1 MEARITMARL
11 KKNIEDLAGFGRT
24 SAGGITRES
33 FGDQDTKAK
42 AWLIDKIEEAGLQ
55 ARMDEAG
62 NVWGRLGPAGPAV
75 LAGSHLDTVPEG
87 GMFDGALG
95 ILAALECLQTIQ
107 ERGFPCKSSLEMVAF
122 SEEEG
127 AYLSFLGSRA
137 ITGSLPMKNLS
148 ETKNNNNFS
157 LKQAMSFCGM
167 SLERIERA
175 KRDFNDIMAYMELHI
190 EQGPTL
196 ESIQVPIGIVRAIVG
211 IVCYWITFEGQAS
224 HAGTTPLAF
233 RRDALLGAAE
243 FCLRINDWARSRTTG
258 VATVGIIDVSPGAF
272 NIVPG
277 KARLAI
283 EFRDSSSEQLETME
297 KSILEI
303 GRKIA
308 RERGLRFDAKRI
320 SWDEPIQLSG
330 AIIDVIQAEADALGA
345 EYRFVESGAGH
356 DAQILAQKAK
366 AGMIFI
372 PSIGG
377 RSHCAEEESRWSDI
391 EIGAQLLLNCL
402 LRLAN

>member
-11 KKNIEDLAGFGRT
+11 RKNIEDLAGFGRSST
-24 SAGGITRES
+24 GGITRES

-42 AWLIDKIEEAGLQ
+42 VWLIDKIEEAGLQ

-95 ILAALECLQTIQ
+95 VLAALECLQTIQ
-107 ERGFPCKSSLEMVAF
+107 EQGLSCKSSLEMVAF

-127 AYLSFLGSRA
+127 TYLSFLGSRA
-137 ITGSLPMKNLS
+137 ITGSLHMKDLLERKN
-148 ETKNNNNFS
+148 KNNFP
-157 LKQAMSFCGM
+157 LKQAMSSCGM
-167 SLERIERA
+167 SLERIKLAR
-175 KRDFNDIMAYMELHI
+175 RDFNDIMAYLELHI
-190 EQGPTL
+190 EQGPIL
-196 ESIQVPIGIVRAIVG
+196 ESNQVPIGIVRAIVG

-258 VATVGIIDVSPGAF
+258 VATVGIIDVSPKAF

-303 GRKIA
+303 GREIA
-308 RERGLRFDAKRI
+308 RERGLRFDAQRI
-320 SWDEPIQLSG
+320 SWDGPIQLSG
-330 AIIDVIQAEADALGA
+330 AIIDVIQDEADALGS
-345 EYRFVESGAGH
+345 EYRLVESGAGH
-356 DAQILAQKAK
+356 DAQILAQKTK
-366 AGMIFI
+366 VGMIFI

-377 RSHCAEEESRWSDI
+377 KSHCSEEESRWSDI
-391 EIGAQLLLNCL
+391 EIGVQLLLNCL